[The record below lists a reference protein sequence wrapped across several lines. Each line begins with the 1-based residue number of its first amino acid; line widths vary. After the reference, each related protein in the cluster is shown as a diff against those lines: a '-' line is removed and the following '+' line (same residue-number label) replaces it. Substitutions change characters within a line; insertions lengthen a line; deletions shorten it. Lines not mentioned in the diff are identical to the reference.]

1 MSDELAT
8 STSSP
13 VVAHDDAGQP
23 IIEDDL
29 VWESYCRP
37 VAGEKLSLL
46 PPADF
51 EGDDDDWETHR
62 LIESVKK
69 HRRRQQGKENGNG

>member
-37 VAGEKLSLL
+37 VAGEKLCLLISKATTTIGKRTVSL
-46 PPADF
+46 
-51 EGDDDDWETHR
+51 R
-62 LIESVKK
+62 V
-69 HRRRQQGKENGNG
+69 